1 MKITEKLK
9 DIKLDEWIDFFKTDK
24 NNSNI
29 KLHIFK
35 IFISYE
41 TFRKR
46 LKLKRKKEKLIY
58 WKESDTERILD
69 DAIEWNIVL
78 EVARKKRYIAFTY
91 AAWLND
97 SNDE

>member
-1 MKITEKLK
+1 MKIIEKLK
-9 DIKLDEWIDFFKTDK
+9 DIKLNKWIDFFKTDK
-24 NNSNI
+24 NNLNI

-35 IFISYE
+35 LFISYE
-41 TFRKR
+41 IFWKR

-58 WKESDTERILD
+58 WKESDTERILN
-69 DAIEWNIVL
+69 DAIEWNTVL
-78 EVARKKRYIAFTY
+78 KVVRKKRYIAFTY